1 MSANKVKK
9 AVKFEESPS
18 PQGYSAV
25 GSIIIY
31 AHVDKEIKYKPN
43 STNLKDQVDTIIEQ
57 PNQEEED
64 DDDDSSSNESSFHSE
79 HSEGLDDVEDDLV
92 AEKFG

>member
-9 AVKFEESPS
+9 AVKFEEAPS
-18 PQGYSAV
+18 PQGYAPV

-31 AHVDKEIKYKPN
+31 AHVVKEYKPN

-64 DDDDSSSNESSFHSE
+64 DEDDSSSDIETS
-79 HSEGLDDVEDDLV
+79 SEGLDDVDD
-92 AEKFG
+92 EKEKQKLEES